1 MRQCLLLL
9 MECFIL
15 MFFQLQVFYLPQL
28 ESEVVLFGLGSFGLL
43 ACFVQLALCFAV
55 GSEACAVLADCA
67 SVLGYGVEHGELEI
81 LFAQQEILMLGVN
94 VGQQMG
100 QRAQVGHGDRCV
112 VDKTTALAS
121 GCQFAS
127 DDAFAILAV
136 QFVLGTKGLQ
146 LGSCLAES
154 PFDGALCGTWQDAFR
169 VGTLPCEQSDGT
181 QQDALSRSC
190 FAGDDGETVVPIDIQ
205 FLNKYVVA
213 YAEMRKHVCVYFF
226 SFFHDSFCEASIAKR
241 IS

>member
-1 MRQCLLLL
+1 M
-9 MECFIL
+9 
-15 MFFQLQVFYLPQL
+15 
-28 ESEVVLFGLGSFGLL
+28 
-43 ACFVQLALCFAV
+43 
-55 GSEACAVLADCA
+55 
-67 SVLGYGVEHGELEI
+67 
-81 LFAQQEILMLGVN
+81 
-94 VGQQMG
+94 
-100 QRAQVGHGDRCV
+100 
-112 VDKTTALAS
+112 
-121 GCQFAS
+121 
-127 DDAFAILAV
+127 
-136 QFVLGTKGLQ
+136 
-146 LGSCLAES
+146 
-154 PFDGALCGTWQDAFR
+154 QDAFR